1 MASVATKAAGGGAM
15 QWLRRWAYS
24 ASGFNKLGLWHDD
37 CLYEDDEV
45 KEAVRRLPERLQDD
59 RTFRITRA
67 MQLSLSHQILP
78 REQWTTFDEDIRY
91 LKPYLEEVRKENR
104 EKAEWSKK

>member
-1 MASVATKAAGGGAM
+1 M

-37 CLYEDDEV
+37 CLYEDEEV

-67 MQLSLSHQILP
+67 MQLSLSHQLLP
-78 REQWTTFDEDIRY
+78 KDQWTTYDEVGAPPPHP
-91 LKPYLEEVRKENR
+91 KPPPPSAAAAVSFGVAGAR
-104 EKAEWSKK
+104 

>member
-1 MASVATKAAGGGAM
+1 M

-37 CLYEDDEV
+37 CLYEDEEV

-67 MQLSLSHQILP
+67 MQLSLTHQLLP
-78 REQWTTFDEDIRY
+78 KEQWTTYDEVGGQRIPGQRLSVLQCSSPLDNSHKHR
-91 LKPYLEEVRKENR
+91 
-104 EKAEWSKK
+104 

>member
-1 MASVATKAAGGGAM
+1 M

-37 CLYEDDEV
+37 CLYEDEEV

-67 MQLSLSHQILP
+67 MQLSLQHQLLP
-78 REQWTTFDEDIRY
+78 KDQWTTYD
-91 LKPYLEEVRKENR
+91 EVRVP
-104 EKAEWSKK
+104 AEAIRRFFLGVVFHNNE